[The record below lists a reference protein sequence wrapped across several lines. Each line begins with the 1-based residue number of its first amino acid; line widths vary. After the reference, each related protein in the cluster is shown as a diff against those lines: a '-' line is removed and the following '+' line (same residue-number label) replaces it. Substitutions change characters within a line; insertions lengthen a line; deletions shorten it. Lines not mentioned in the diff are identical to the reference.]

1 MIMGLTMGERDEL
14 LKVVAQRID
23 ASSAA
28 GDGEMRGGV
37 STPREVYDFQ
47 LTGQTPSTMALNA
60 GAGMTPPM
68 VESSTRTTTTDME
81 NTKMKEEKMKMK
93 EDKDKMR
100 GRLGEESDKMTM
112 KLMEKI
118 EKYQEKVAKNEMK
131 LARAQRMLSVAEIL
145 LAQGKDAQVILAYA
159 VEMSHIM
166 ERISPECVCMLT
178 SNVRHA
184 NSQIPECATDAMD
197 PEIAMDITELRMMS
211 PDMIEMKRLKYV
223 EKQAKYVRKVAEC
236 KMDLA
241 EAASKYEAI
250 KSPTS
255 CATPPPAC
263 VA

>member
-1 MIMGLTMGERDEL
+1 MIMGLTTGERDEL

-23 ASSAA
+23 ATSAA

-68 VESSTRTTTTDME
+68 VESSTRTTTMDKE
-81 NTKMKEEKMKMK
+81 NTKMKEDKMKMI
-93 EDKDKMR
+93 EDKMR
-100 GRLGEESDKMTM
+100 GSLGEEGDKMTM
-112 KLMEKI
+112 KLMGKI
-118 EKYQEKVAKNEMK
+118 EKCREKVAKNEMK
-131 LARAQRMLSVAEIL
+131 LARAQRMLVVAEML
-145 LAQGKDAQVILAYA
+145 LAQGKDAQVILACA
-159 VEMSHIM
+159 VEMRHII
-166 ERISPECVCMLT
+166 ERMFPERVCMLT
-178 SNVRHA
+178 LNVRHE
-184 NSQIPECATDAMD
+184 NSQIPECSTDAMD

-263 VA
+263 VV